1 MARIVVVG
9 SPYRAST
16 GKIIASVAAERGHTV
31 RYVAD
36 LGDPARPEDLG
47 ELTDA
52 AGVLRGAEA
61 VVLVPKRGNARVH
74 TERATRVLLEQMRS
88 HSPGAHFILFSSFAV
103 GHGPAHPL
111 NRIDDTMLPAR
122 VAAERMVRAGGLPY
136 TIVRPTWMTD
146 DPPGSHALTFSQHP
160 YGDGMVARS
169 DMAAAI
175 VAAVEQPAAR
185 STTFSLFN
193 EPGVPEADWAAT
205 FAALRRD
212 EPQEEL

>member
-9 SPYRAST
+9 SPYRAGS
-16 GKIIASVAAERGHTV
+16 GRIIARTATDRGHTV

-36 LGDPARPEDLG
+36 LGDTDRPGDLG

-52 AGVLRGAEA
+52 ATVLEGADA
-61 VVLVPKRGNARVH
+61 VVLVPRRGEARIH
-74 TERATRVLLEQMRS
+74 TERATRVLLEQVRR
-88 HSPGAHFILFSSFAV
+88 HRPGAHFVLFSSFAV

-111 NRIDDTMLPAR
+111 NRIDDTLLPAR
-122 VAAERMVRAGGLPY
+122 VAAEHLVRTGGLPY

-175 VAAVEQPAAR
+175 VAAIEEPAAR
-185 STTFSLFN
+185 CTTFSLFN
-193 EPGVPEADWAAT
+193 EPGAPVADWAAA

-212 EPQEEL
+212 DAQEEL

>member
-9 SPYRAST
+9 SPYRAGS
-16 GKIIASVAAERGHTV
+16 GRIIASAAAERGHTV
-31 RYVAD
+31 RYVGD

-52 AGVLRGAEA
+52 AAVLEGVEA
-61 VVLVPKRGNARVH
+61 VVLVPRRGDARVH
-74 TERATRVLLEQMRS
+74 TERATRVLLEQVRR
-88 HSPGAHFILFSSFAV
+88 HAPGAHFVLFSSFAV

-111 NRIDDTMLPAR
+111 NRINDTLLPAR
-122 VAAERMVRAGGLPY
+122 VAAERLVRTSGLPY
-136 TIVRPTWMTD
+136 TVVRPTWMTD
-146 DPPGSHALTFSQHP
+146 DPPGSHALTLTQHP

-175 VAAVEQPAAR
+175 VAAIEEPAGR
-185 STTFSLFN
+185 YTTFSLFN
-193 EPGVPEADWAAT
+193 EPGTPVADWAAA